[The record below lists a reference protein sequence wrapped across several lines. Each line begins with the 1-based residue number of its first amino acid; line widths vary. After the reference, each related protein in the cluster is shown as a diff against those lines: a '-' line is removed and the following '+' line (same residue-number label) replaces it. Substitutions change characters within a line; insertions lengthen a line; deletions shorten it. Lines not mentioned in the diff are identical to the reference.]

1 MAVEATVPYRFTV
14 KSYLHMAETGVF
26 AQDDRVELIDGEIVE
41 MTPIGNR
48 HNLCVTALNDAFHD
62 SGVDAVI
69 WVQCSIQ
76 ISVYSQVQPDLAL
89 LKSPLKRYSP
99 DRIPQADDVL
109 LVTEVADS
117 SLLYDRNVK
126 AALYAKAGIQEYWL
140 VDLIH
145 SRVSVYRNP
154 TGDAYR
160 SVTQLRSGDTAQ
172 PVAFPNCAIQAADLF
187 P

>member
-1 MAVEATVPYRFTV
+1 
-14 KSYLHMAETGVF
+14 MAEAGVF
-26 AQDDRVELIDGEIVE
+26 GADNRVELVDGEIVE
-41 MTPIGNR
+41 MTPIGIR
-48 HNLCVTALNDAFHD
+48 HGLCVTILNDAFHD

-76 ISVYSQVQPDLAL
+76 ISEYSQLQPDAAL
-89 LKSPLKRYSP
+89 LKPPLRRYGT
-99 DRIPQADDVL
+99 DRAPQAEDIL

-126 AALYAKAGIQEYWL
+126 ATLYAKAGIQEYWL
-140 VDLIH
+140 VDLVR
-145 SRVSVYRNP
+145 SQVSVYRGP
-154 TGDAYR
+154 AGDAYR

-172 PVAFPNCAIQAADLF
+172 PVAFPACAIQVADLL

>member
-14 KSYLHMAETGVF
+14 KNYLHMAETGVF
-26 AQDDRVELIDGEIVE
+26 AQDYRVELIDGEIVE

-48 HNLCVTALNDAFHD
+48 HGFCVTALDGAFHA
-62 SGVDAVI
+62 GAIDAVI
-69 WVQCSIQ
+69 WVQSSIQ
-76 ISVYSQVQPDLAL
+76 ISAYSHLQPDVAL
-89 LKSPLKRYSP
+89 LKPPLQRYRSGV
-99 DRIPQADDVL
+99 PQADDVL
-109 LVTEVADS
+109 LVVEVADS
-117 SLLYDRNVK
+117 SLLYDRNIK
-126 AALYAKAGIQEYWL
+126 AVLYAKAGIQEYWL

-172 PVAFPNCAIQAADLF
+172 PAAFPNCAIEVAELF